1 MLGKQKGKLKDA
13 EDLLASGYNP
23 LYRGVYYPRY
33 FNIDAIANDM
43 DGFKTIL
50 RDWYTANPL
59 NPNAT
64 ASDIERSVNKTV
76 DRILNKQNLED
87 DFMGYGLSKH
97 LRHRELDIPNHLL
110 LDFIEI
116 NPLDTAMYYMMRT
129 GSKIEF
135 ANTFK
140 GKSMDDLVDQSE
152 LDMIRHGNTAEEIS
166 LAKQNLFHMYDRV
179 VGTPIQR
186 PDALN
191 RRISRAL
198 TDWTA
203 YAFLGRAGLSSLP
216 ELGMIIMQHAS
227 KQGALGLGQIGGT
240 LKGLTDLKALG
251 LSAKEVQIAGEAL
264 DMILGVAHNRMYEDF
279 LRSPFTKGL
288 SKINEQ
294 GKKYFIQLIY

>member
-1 MLGKQKGKLKDA
+1 
-13 EDLLASGYNP
+13 
-23 LYRGVYYPRY
+23 
-33 FNIDAIANDM
+33 
-43 DGFKTIL
+43 
-50 RDWYTANPL
+50 
-59 NPNAT
+59 
-64 ASDIERSVNKTV
+64 
-76 DRILNKQNLED
+76 
-87 DFMGYGLSKH
+87 
-97 LRHRELDIPNHLL
+97 
-110 LDFIEI
+110 
-116 NPLDTAMYYMMRT
+116 MYYMMRT

-191 RRISRAL
+191 RRIARAL

-227 KQGALGLGQIGGT
+227 KQGALGLGQLGGT

-264 DMILGVAHNRMYEDF
+264 DMILGVAQNRMYEDF
-279 LRSPFTKGL
+279 LRSPFVKDY
-288 SKINEQ
+288 KINEQ
-294 GKKYFIQLIY
+294 GKEYFIQLIY